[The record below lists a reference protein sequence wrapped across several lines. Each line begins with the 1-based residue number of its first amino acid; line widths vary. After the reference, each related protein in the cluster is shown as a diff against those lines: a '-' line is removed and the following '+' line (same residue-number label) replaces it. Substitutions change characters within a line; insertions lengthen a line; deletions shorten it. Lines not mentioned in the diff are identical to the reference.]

1 MENGIRVIESVH
13 PNSDV
18 DTLAV
23 ILVCG
28 ENEPL
33 RALPMVF
40 DGADSAERFLQFSE
54 VDPVTAIPDL
64 LWSEYGRRGEIENQ
78 GFVKI

>member
-64 LWSEYGRRGEIENQ
+64 LWSEYGRWLEIENQ